1 MAKVRVYGNAW
12 DGALEEIPASLDPVL
27 EFLIEEPYIGPGL
40 VADVE
45 VTATWLNLATGSF
58 EVYLDNSIEA
68 MWIPVLSWNADPDDV
83 GEFRRR
89 ARVEWPAFFAGSGGD
104 ISIVGGNNNRP
115 RLSGVYY
122 GFGEPPSWL
131 KRAVYLDISGPGI
144 DVYGPPNAYV
154 GS

>member
-1 MAKVRVYGNAW
+1 MAKVRVFGSAW
-12 DGALEEIPASLDPVL
+12 DGALEAIPASLDPVL

-45 VTATWLNLATGSF
+45 VTAEWLNVNSGSF

-89 ARVEWPAFFAGSGGD
+89 ARVEWPKFWPGQGGD
-104 ISIVGGNNNRP
+104 ISIIGNQGRP
-115 RLSGVYY
+115 IISGLYY
-122 GFGEPPSWL
+122 GFGPPPAWL
-131 KRAVYLDISGPGI
+131 TRAVYLDITGPDI
-144 DVYGPPNAYV
+144 DIYGPPNSYV
-154 GS
+154 GG